1 MKILYTFLLILF
13 GSVGFG
19 QKISP
24 YYPAIEN
31 QNNTTI
37 QFTYYDFNF
46 VSLKLQDY
54 LSNKY
59 SLIETDLINE
69 GNYQTFVLIFN
80 ESISIN
86 KNPSQLKFY
95 FKTFTI
101 GEDQV
106 IKDVKITG
114 SKESLLI
121 FFAFYWSS
129 QIDTDVNKSNILGQN
144 YFRQD
149 KITFERMSNSYFIR
163 IINNTIK
170 DDSEFTK
177 NYLSKLKEVTEI
189 KESKQEIE
197 ITQTQQTSNKLRLQ
211 SFKYWAK
218 KKGNKIETQIMGSF
232 PNRYDDE
239 VSAKEK
245 ITNYLKEK
253 DNGEYVLT
261 FNYQLQDKDVK
272 EFEIRTEQ
280 HK

>member
-1 MKILYTFLLILF
+1 MKGLYTFLLIL
-13 GSVGFG
+13 SASIGFG
-19 QKISP
+19 QTISP

-31 QNNTTI
+31 KKNTTI
-37 QFTYYDFNF
+37 QFTYYEFNF

-54 LSNKY
+54 LSGKY
-59 SLIETDLINE
+59 SLIDSDMINE
-69 GNYQTFVLIFN
+69 NDYQTFVLTFK

-86 KNPSQLKFY
+86 KNPSELKFY

-101 GEDQV
+101 GENQV

-114 SKESLLI
+114 SKDALLI
-121 FFAFYWSS
+121 FFAFYWTSP
-129 QIDTDVNKSNILGQN
+129 IDTDVNKSNVLGQN

-149 KITFERMSNSYFIR
+149 KITFERMNNSYFIR

-177 NYLSKLKEVTEI
+177 NYLSKLKEITEI
-189 KESKQEIE
+189 KESKQERE
-197 ITQTQQTSNKLRLQ
+197 ITNPQQTSNKLRLQ

-272 EFEIRTEQ
+272 EFEIKTEQ

>member
-1 MKILYTFLLILF
+1 MKILYTFLLIILA
-13 GSVGFG
+13 SIGFG

-24 YYPAIEN
+24 YYPAFEN

-37 QFTYYDFNF
+37 QFTYYEFNF

-59 SLIETDLINE
+59 SLIDTNLINE
-69 GNYQTFVLIFN
+69 ENYQTFVLTFN

-129 QIDTDVNKSNILGQN
+129 PIDTDVNKSNILGQN

-149 KITFERMSNSYFIR
+149 KITFEKMNNSYMIR
-163 IINNTIK
+163 VINNTITN
-170 DDSEFTK
+170 DSEFTK
-177 NYLSKLKEVTEI
+177 NYLSKVREVTEM
-189 KESKQEIE
+189 KSTKQENNAIH
-197 ITQTQQTSNKLRLQ
+197 IQQTSTKLHLQ
-211 SFKYWAK
+211 SIRYWAK
-218 KKGNKIETQIMGSF
+218 KKGNKIKTQLMGSF

-239 VSAKEK
+239 VSVKEK
-245 ITNYLKEK
+245 IKTYLEDKQ
-253 DNGEYVLT
+253 NGEYVLS
-261 FNYQLQDKDVK
+261 FNYQLEGKEVK
-272 EFEIRTEQ
+272 EFEIKTEQ

>member
-1 MKILYTFLLILF
+1 MKILYTFLLIILA
-13 GSVGFG
+13 SIGFG
-19 QKISP
+19 QRISP

-31 QNNTTI
+31 QNNTTT
-37 QFTYYDFNF
+37 QFTYYEFNF

-59 SLIETDLINE
+59 SLIDTDLINE
-69 GNYQTFVLIFN
+69 ENYQIFVLTFN

-101 GEDQV
+101 GENQV

-129 QIDTDVNKSNILGQN
+129 PIDTDINKSNILGQN
-144 YFRQD
+144 NFRQD
-149 KITFERMSNSYFIR
+149 KITFEKMNNSYIIR
-163 IINNTIK
+163 IINNTITN
-170 DDSEFTK
+170 DSEFTN
-177 NYLSKLKEVTEI
+177 NYLSKVREVTETRNT
-189 KESKQEIE
+189 KQENNFIH
-197 ITQTQQTSNKLRLQ
+197 TQQTSSKLNLQ
-211 SFKYWAK
+211 SIRYWAK
-218 KKGNKIETQIMGSF
+218 KKGNKIETQLMGSF

-239 VSAKEK
+239 VIVNDK
-245 ITNYLKEK
+245 IKTYLKNKE
-253 DNGEYVLT
+253 NGEYVLS
-261 FNYQLQDKDVK
+261 FNYQLKGKEVK
-272 EFEIRTEQ
+272 EFEIKTEQ